1 MPTEFTMKQL
11 QQEQVLADMLAERC
25 ALVLSLSQELA
36 QAKRQIDSLKSQLA
50 TALNVQEEG

>member
-1 MPTEFTMKQL
+1 MPEFTMKQI
-11 QQEQVLADMLAERC
+11 QQEQTLAELLAER
-25 ALVLSLSQELA
+25 LNLLLGLSQELA